1 MATVTLQYATHA
13 EFKSLLPYINEFD
26 TKQPIYNWNSLSNNI
41 YEARNTG
48 LVTQL
53 YSDGL
58 ELFTES
64 SFPSATASVKTT
76 SSALVASPQGS
87 VGVHYSEVVI
97 STSDHAFVVGSIAK
111 MGDEKMLITKI
122 AESTFDTLTVRRG
135 FAGTTPTAHSSGADI
150 GLWLK
155 LDKSLNWYYSS
166 HDDLVLYYSETD
178 PNELVI
184 ESGQDWS
191 TLVTNSL
198 INATME
204 LNSMLD
210 SRFPIPIPKTM
221 QYSNTVASDT
231 PEYDFIIK
239 KLTCYLAG
247 VNLIRATNPG
257 DERANDL
264 QEQIDAIMD
273 RLNRGDIKLRCEID
287 AQDKNGEII
296 VGPSN
301 AGTMYLVETYCEEW
315 IGAPYDK
322 IEIECK
328 TTGVYGTA
336 KIDVKALDSEK
347 LSGTNILTDHK
358 VTGGLQHI
366 GNNLWIRFEGNS
378 MTDGDKW
385 WIPIRQRSLNTT
397 NTQVS
402 TLRAIRI

>member
-1 MATVTLQYATHA
+1 
-13 EFKSLLPYINEFD
+13 
-26 TKQPIYNWNSLSNNI
+26 
-41 YEARNTG
+41 
-48 LVTQL
+48 
-53 YSDGL
+53 
-58 ELFTES
+58 
-64 SFPSATASVKTT
+64 
-76 SSALVASPQGS
+76 
-87 VGVHYSEVVI
+87 
-97 STSDHAFVVGSIAK
+97 
-111 MGDEKMLITKI
+111 
-122 AESTFDTLTVRRG
+122 
-135 FAGTTPTAHSSGADI
+135 
-150 GLWLK
+150 
-155 LDKSLNWYYSS
+155 
-166 HDDLVLYYSETD
+166 
-178 PNELVI
+178 
-184 ESGQDWS
+184 
-191 TLVTNSL
+191 
-198 INATME
+198 ME